1 MQRLIPFGLAGIAPA
16 LALLAAACG
25 PVGPI
30 PGTHL
35 SGEVVSA
42 AVEDWSFTRDH
53 LEIEVET
60 RGRWL
65 PHAVTTIC
73 MAVGPRLYVPSRNAS
88 EKSWVQNVLRDPRVR
103 VRIAGRIYERTALR
117 VTDPV
122 ELAPVA
128 LDFMRKYYGIE
139 ADDATFLA
147 EPPAPGEDRADL
159 WVFRLDPRG
168 PAS

>member
-1 MQRLIPFGLAGIAPA
+1 MRRLSPSGPGGIA
-16 LALLAAACG
+16 LALLAVACG

-35 SGEVVSA
+35 SGEVASA

-88 EKSWVQNVLRDPRVR
+88 EKSWVQNVLRDPDVR
-103 VRIAGRIYERTALR
+103 VRIADRIYERTAVR
-117 VTDPV
+117 VTDRA

-128 LDFMRKYYGIE
+128 LDFMRKYYGVE
-139 ADDATFLA
+139 ADGASFLT
-147 EPPAPGEDRADL
+147 EPPAPGDDRADL
-159 WVFRLDPRG
+159 WIFRLDPRG
-168 PAS
+168 SAP

>member
-1 MQRLIPFGLAGIAPA
+1 MPGLTSLGFTGIAPT
-16 LALLAAACG
+16 LALLALACG
-25 PVGPI
+25 PAGPF

-35 SGEVVSA
+35 RGEVVGA
-42 AVEDWSFTRDH
+42 PVEDWSFTRDH

-65 PHAVTTIC
+65 PHSVTTIC

-88 EKSWVQNVLRDPRVR
+88 GKRWVQNLLRDARVR
-103 VRIAGRIYERTALR
+103 VRIDGRIYERSAER
-117 VTDPV
+117 VTDAA

-139 ADDATFLA
+139 ADGARFLV
-147 EPPAPGEDRADL
+147 EPPAPGDDRADL